1 MNFNDKVVM
10 ITGGTSGIGKKAALD
25 FAEQGA
31 IVNIIGRRS
40 QEGMSV
46 ERELKSFNNKNRFYE
61 GDITNEENIRH
72 ILNLIISNHKKLDIA
87 INNAGIEGIWS
98 EIETMS
104 LKNFE
109 EVIQTNI
116 IGTFNCLKHEII
128 QMKKHRSG
136 NIINISSISGL
147 VGFPNGC
154 HYVASKHAI
163 LGLTK
168 SLALEVAPHG
178 IRINSVCPGATGTDM
193 LDRLSDSEKQLKFAK
208 RHPLGRIASST
219 EISKVIMFLAG
230 EDSSFITGQGI
241 AVDGGYT
248 IN

>member
-46 ERELKSFNNKNRFYE
+46 EGQLKSFNNKNKFYE
-61 GDITNEENIRH
+61 GDIKNEESISH
-72 ILNLIISNHKKLDIA
+72 IINLIISNHKKLDIA
-87 INNAGIEGIWS
+87 INNAGIEGIWTD
-98 EIETMS
+98 IETMS

-109 EVIQTNI
+109 EVVSTNI
-116 IGTFNCLKHEII
+116 VGTFNCLKHEII
-128 QMKKHRSG
+128 QMKKQHSG

-154 HYVASKHAI
+154 HYVASKHAV

-178 IRINSVCPGATGTDM
+178 IRINAVCPGATGTDM
-193 LDRLSDSEKQLKFAK
+193 LDRIADSEQQSKFAK
-208 RHPLGRIASST
+208 RHPLGRIASTT

-230 EDSSFITGQGI
+230 EDSSFITGQSI